1 MSNTNNI
8 FTPPTTPVNLE
19 EDQPE
24 KDFNEAVEKRLY
36 SRKFRFCKG
45 FETSA
50 AAVTTTATTNDKH
63 LPLMK

>member
-8 FTPPTTPVNLE
+8 FTPATTPVNLE
-19 EDQPE
+19 ENQPE
-24 KDFNEAVEKRLY
+24 KDFNEAVEKRVY

-50 AAVTTTATTNDKH
+50 AAAATTTANDNKH
-63 LPLMK
+63 LAFMK